1 MSKVVVIGAGTSG
14 IIAALKA
21 SEKNEVILLDGNDKC
36 GKKILLTGNG
46 KCNYWN
52 QSIDLQNYQTDD
64 PEKLKEIL
72 EKQKKVFSF
81 LEKLGIY
88 PRIKNGY
95 YYPYSNQSSS
105 IQTILNKALE
115 KAKIVVKYHFKV
127 SNILKKENQ
136 FVIESDEEEIVAD
149 KVIIATGSK
158 AFSKT
163 GSDGSGYQLVQKLGH
178 HINPVLPSLVPLV
191 GKEVPKWE
199 GNRIEANVQL
209 YVNDQKI
216 KEENGELQ
224 LTDYGVSGIC
234 IFNLSGVV
242 SKNLYWKNKVL
253 LKINF
258 FKEVDNLFSFLEERS
273 KMLKNATI
281 EEILESLIPYKLLLI
296 LLQKVKINKDKNWF
310 ELSKVEKQNLVSV
323 IQSYPLQ
330 IIDTLSFDRAQVCTG
345 GVPLKE
351 VGANLESNLVS
362 NLYIV
367 GEMLDV
373 DGICGGFNLASSF
386 ITGYIAGSDIHD

>member
-1 MSKVVVIGAGTSG
+1 MSKVVVIGAGASG

-115 KAKIVVKYHFKV
+115 KAKIVVKYYFKV

-281 EEILESLIPYKLLLI
+281 EEILESLISYKLLLI

>member
-1 MSKVVVIGAGTSG
+1 MSKVVVIGAGASG

-64 PEKLKEIL
+64 PEKLKKIL

-88 PRIKNGY
+88 PRIKDGY

-242 SKNLYWKNKVL
+242 SKNLYLKNKVL

-351 VGANLESNLVS
+351 VGSNLESNLVS

>member
-1 MSKVVVIGAGTSG
+1 MSKVVVIGAGASG

-64 PEKLKEIL
+64 PEKLKKIL
-72 EKQKKVFSF
+72 EKQKEVFSF

-88 PRIKNGY
+88 PRIKDGY

-242 SKNLYWKNKVL
+242 SKNLYLKNKVL

-281 EEILESLIPYKLLLI
+281 EEILESLISYKLLLI

-351 VGANLESNLVS
+351 VGSNLESNLVS

>member
-1 MSKVVVIGAGTSG
+1 MSKVVVIGAGASG

-64 PEKLKEIL
+64 PEKLKKIL

-88 PRIKNGY
+88 PRIKDGY

-330 IIDTLSFDRAQVCTG
+330 IIDNLSFDRAQVCTG
-345 GVPLKE
+345 GVPLEE

>member
-1 MSKVVVIGAGTSG
+1 MSKVVVIGAGASG

-64 PEKLKEIL
+64 PEKLKKIL
-72 EKQKKVFSF
+72 EKQKEVFSF

-88 PRIKNGY
+88 PRIKDGY

-178 HINPVLPSLVPLV
+178 HINHVLPSLVPLV

-216 KEENGELQ
+216 KEEHGELQ

-242 SKNLYWKNKVL
+242 SKNLYLKNKVL

-281 EEILESLIPYKLLLI
+281 EEILESLISYKLLLI

>member
-1 MSKVVVIGAGTSG
+1 MSKVVVIGAGASG

-281 EEILESLIPYKLLLI
+281 EEILESLISYKLLLI

>member
-1 MSKVVVIGAGTSG
+1 MSKVVVIGAGASG

-64 PEKLKEIL
+64 PEKLKKIL
-72 EKQKKVFSF
+72 EKQKEVFSF

-88 PRIKNGY
+88 PRIKDGY

-216 KEENGELQ
+216 KEEHCELQ

-234 IFNLSGVV
+234 IFNISGIV
-242 SKNLYWKNKVL
+242 SKNLYLKNKVL
-253 LKINF
+253 LKVNF

-296 LLQKVKINKDKNWF
+296 LLQKIKIGLN
-310 ELSKVEKQNLVSV
+310 
-323 IQSYPLQ
+323 
-330 IIDTLSFDRAQVCTG
+330 
-345 GVPLKE
+345 
-351 VGANLESNLVS
+351 
-362 NLYIV
+362 
-367 GEMLDV
+367 
-373 DGICGGFNLASSF
+373 
-386 ITGYIAGSDIHD
+386 

>member
-1 MSKVVVIGAGTSG
+1 MSKVVVIGAGASG

-64 PEKLKEIL
+64 PEKLKKIL
-72 EKQKKVFSF
+72 EKQKEVFSF

-88 PRIKNGY
+88 PRIKDGY

-242 SKNLYWKNKVL
+242 SKNLYLKNKVL

-258 FKEVDNLFSFLEERS
+258 LKEVDNLFSFLEERS

-281 EEILESLIPYKLLLI
+281 EEILESLISYKLLLI

-351 VGANLESNLVS
+351 VGSNLESNLVS

>member
-1 MSKVVVIGAGTSG
+1 MSKVVVIGAGASG

-52 QSIDLQNYQTDD
+52 QSIDFQNYQTDD
-64 PEKLKEIL
+64 PEKLKKIL
-72 EKQKKVFSF
+72 EKQKEVFSF

-88 PRIKNGY
+88 PRIKDGY

-242 SKNLYWKNKVL
+242 SKNLYLKNKVL

-258 FKEVDNLFSFLEERS
+258 
-273 KMLKNATI
+273 LK
-281 EEILESLIPYKLLLI
+281 
-296 LLQKVKINKDKNWF
+296 
-310 ELSKVEKQNLVSV
+310 
-323 IQSYPLQ
+323 
-330 IIDTLSFDRAQVCTG
+330 
-345 GVPLKE
+345 
-351 VGANLESNLVS
+351 
-362 NLYIV
+362 
-367 GEMLDV
+367 
-373 DGICGGFNLASSF
+373 
-386 ITGYIAGSDIHD
+386 